1 MPKQQSMSTE
11 KKKEIAELEIFSR
24 FIQKSSFSV
33 IPRSVKHGRHLQ
45 KEPDILC
52 SLESGQSLAFELTR
66 SIAPE
71 FAIAL
76 KKNEN
81 FTWGADVIEATV
93 RKKLCK
99 EYHVDCP
106 VDLLIYTD
114 ARTGSN
120 DDNII
125 AKIQPILQCRGLGPF
140 RKVWLF
146 GDGVHEIATD

>member
-1 MPKQQSMSTE
+1 MRTEEDKAKAEFAVFEQFVQQSALS
-11 KKKEIAELEIFSR
+11 IVPGSA
-24 FIQKSSFSV
+24 
-33 IPRSVKHGRHLQ
+33 HNGDHLL

-52 SLESGQSLAFELTR
+52 TLKSGESLAFELTEAV
-66 SIAPE
+66 APE
-71 FAIAL
+71 FAKAL
-76 KKNEN
+76 NKNES
-81 FTWGADVIEATV
+81 FAWGNDVIEATV

-99 EYHVDCP
+99 EYHVECP

-125 AKIQPILQCRGLGPF
+125 AKIQPILQCRGLGSF

-146 GDGVHEIATD
+146 GDGVHEITTD